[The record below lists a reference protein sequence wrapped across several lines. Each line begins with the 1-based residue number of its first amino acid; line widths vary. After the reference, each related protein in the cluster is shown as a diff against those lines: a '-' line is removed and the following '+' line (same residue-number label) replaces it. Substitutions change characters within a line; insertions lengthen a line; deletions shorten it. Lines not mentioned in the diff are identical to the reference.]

1 MRQFA
6 HCLGF
11 VRNNI
16 CVAAN
21 ARRDAGATR
30 GEFMRNKTVFGIKR
44 FGDRV
49 IAMGLFAV
57 LVSPFVLA
65 RI

>member
-1 MRQFA
+1 MRS
-6 HCLGF
+6 
-11 VRNNI
+11 N
-16 CVAAN
+16 
-21 ARRDAGATR
+21 T
-30 GEFMRNKTVFGIKR
+30 MFGIHR

-49 IAMGLFAV
+49 IALSLFLV

>member
-1 MRQFA
+1 MRQ
-6 HCLGF
+6 
-11 VRNNI
+11 
-16 CVAAN
+16 
-21 ARRDAGATR
+21 ATI
-30 GEFMRNKTVFGIKR
+30 FGIRR

-49 IAMGLFAV
+49 IALGMFAM

>member
-1 MRQFA
+1 MRS
-6 HCLGF
+6 
-11 VRNNI
+11 
-16 CVAAN
+16 
-21 ARRDAGATR
+21 ATL
-30 GEFMRNKTVFGIKR
+30 FGIRR

-49 IAMGLFAV
+49 IALSLFLA